1 MRPFQSVFLSSLNEQ
16 LKDELI
22 SRMIPQRPECAVS
35 ADGRG
40 WVDLMCIQTPCWV
53 LTSPSS
59 LTSQPLTKLLIP
71 ATLSLNQLYVSLQAL
86 IKSQA
91 AVETLPSAGALEKI
105 KFIDF
110 LHHIHPWFWYLWL
123 KIHNPKADWSK
134 RGVRFVMQPDC
145 SLQFDQQR
153 AQ

>member
-1 MRPFQSVFLSSLNEQ
+1 MQPFQSAFLSSLNEQ

-22 SRMIPQRPECAVS
+22 SRMILDEDGSISCAYRPPV
-35 ADGRG
+35 G
-40 WVDLMCIQTPCWV
+40 V

-91 AVETLPSAGALEKI
+91 AVETLPSAEALKEI
-105 KFIDF
+105 KFREF
-110 LHHIHPWFWYLWL
+110 LHHIHPWSWYLWL
-123 KIHNPKADWSK
+123 KIHNPKADWCK
-134 RGVRFVMQPDC
+134 HGAPFLMQPDC